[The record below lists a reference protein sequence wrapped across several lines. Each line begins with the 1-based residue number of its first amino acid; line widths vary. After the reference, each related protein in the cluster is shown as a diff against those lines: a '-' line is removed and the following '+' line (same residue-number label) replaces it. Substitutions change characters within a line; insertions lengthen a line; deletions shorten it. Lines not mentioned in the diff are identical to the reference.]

1 MLSKFSVKKPLTVF
15 VAVIIVL
22 VLGVVSYTS
31 MTPDLLPNM
40 DFPYVIIMTT
50 YPGASPEKVE
60 EKVTKPIEQAVS
72 TVENFSQVTSSSNDN
87 YSMVMLE
94 LEDDANMDSAMLDIR
109 EKLDIASADWDDAV
123 GEPSLLK
130 INPNV
135 LPVMV
140 AAVDIKNM
148 ELEELSAFLEDD
160 IIPKLEGVE
169 GVAGVN
175 ASGLLESKINVF
187 LKSEKIDKVNENLK
201 NAVAENF
208 DSGMKQISDGK
219 AKINSTKSE
228 LTAQLAELNAQLPTL
243 KQTKEQLT
251 TLQTTVTGLETTEA
265 QLESTISQLTE
276 LNGTVTE
283 LETAMSLLP
292 PGTPQYEQAAAA
304 LAQID
309 SQLSSMGLS
318 RGEIGSALS
327 EAQSGYEQTSAGLAQ
342 IDTQLSAMGIARG
355 DISSKLAEIDSG
367 IAQMESGIPTIES
380 TLTQLDT
387 SLAELEE
394 KEKEL
399 IKTKTETVDGTDVSK
414 QLTMDSVSKILT
426 AQNFSM
432 PAGYVAE
439 DGVNYLVRVGDKLSG
454 EEELEGLVLFDMGLD
469 GIDPIKLTD
478 VADVVVTDNSAEI
491 YAKIN
496 GNDGVVLSFTKQS
509 NAATA
514 DVSVNLAERFEKLS
528 EDYEG
533 LQFTPLMDQGDYIE
547 LIVDS
552 VVNNLL
558 WGAVLAVV
566 ILLIFLKDIR
576 PTLLVA
582 LSIPV
587 SLIFAIVLMYFSGVT
602 LNMIS
607 LSGLAVGVGMLVDN
621 SVVVIENIY
630 RLRNKGV
637 PAVKAAVAGARQVA
651 GAVTAST
658 LTTVCVFLPIVFVQ
672 GITRQLFTDMAL
684 TIGYSLLASLIVA
697 LTLVPAVSS
706 GLLKNIK
713 PKNHRLFDKAL
724 KLYEKGIRWSL
735 GHRAA
740 VIILVIVLL
749 VGSIAAAL
757 SRGFIFMPEMESA
770 QITATLQMPEDTKLE
785 DTVAASDAVI
795 EEIQQID
802 GVETVGAMLS
812 SGSLMSGGSSD
823 STNVS
828 MYILLSEN
836 AKISG
841 AEVADR
847 INAIGEGKDYTLTA
861 SGASDMSSGMS
872 MMGGSGVGVNLYS
885 DNLDDLTETAK
896 AVAEKLS
903 AVEGIGEVDNGIGDV
918 SPELSITVNKDKAAE
933 KGLTVAQV
941 YMSVSQAVST
951 ETTSTSLAGE
961 NGEYSV
967 VVVDPKADDLELD
980 TVKNLKLTVTGFDGS
995 ESEVALSDVAD
1006 ISMGE
1011 TMSSISRVGQRRYL
1025 TVTGELEDGY
1035 NVSLVTNAAKS
1046 ALADYTPPTG
1056 TTLEF
1061 SGENENIMESMTEL
1075 VKMLLLG
1082 VLLVY
1087 LIMVAQFQSLLSP
1100 FIVMFTIP
1108 LAFTGG
1114 FLALLI
1120 AGMEVSVISMI
1131 GFVMLV
1137 GIIVNNGIVL
1147 VDYINQLR
1155 RDGMEKREAIVKAGM
1170 TRMRPILMTALTT
1183 IIALI
1188 GTAFGV
1194 GMGSDMMQPVAVVCV
1209 GGLIYATFMTLFFV
1223 PVMYDLFNRKKELR
1237 VVRDKD
1243 MEYNEEDEEIKVI

>member
-50 YPGASPEKVE
+50 YPGASPEEVE

-94 LEDDANMDSAMLDIR
+94 LEDDANMDSVMLDIR
-109 EKLDIASADWDDAV
+109 EKLDTASADWDDAV

-208 DSGMKQISDGK
+208 DSGMQQISDGK

-251 TLQTTVTGLETTEA
+251 TLQTTVTQLETTEA

-276 LNGTVTE
+276 LNSTVTE

-355 DISSKLAEIDSG
+355 DISSKLAEVDSG

-454 EEELEGLVLFDMGLD
+454 EEELEGLVLFDMGID

-514 DVSVNLAERFEKLS
+514 DVSANLAERFEKLS

-533 LQFTPLMDQGDYIE
+533 LEFTPLMDQGDYIE

-630 RLRNKGV
+630 RLRNNGV

-724 KLYEKGIRWSL
+724 NLYEKGIRWSL

-823 STNVS
+823 ATNVS

-836 AKISG
+836 AKVSG
-841 AEVADR
+841 TEVADR

-872 MMGGSGVGVNLYS
+872 MMGGSGVSINLYS
-885 DNLDDLTETAK
+885 DDLDDLAETAK
-896 AVAEKLS
+896 TIAEKLS

-918 SPELSITVNKDKAAE
+918 SPELSITVDKDKAAE

-941 YMSVSQAVST
+941 YMSISQAVST

-1035 NVSLVTNAAKS
+1035 NVSLVTNSAKS